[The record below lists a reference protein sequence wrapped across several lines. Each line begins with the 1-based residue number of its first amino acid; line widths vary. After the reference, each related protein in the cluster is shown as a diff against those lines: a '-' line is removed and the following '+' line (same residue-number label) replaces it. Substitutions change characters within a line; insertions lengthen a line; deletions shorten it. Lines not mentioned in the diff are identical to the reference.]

1 MEEHAER
8 FQYSEESNILVYK
21 QTKKI
26 SFYTGWKLCFST
38 ILLDY

>member
-1 MEEHAER
+1 MEEWAER
-8 FQYSEESNILVYK
+8 FQYSEESDILVSK

-26 SFYTGWKLCFST
+26 FYTGWKLCFST